1 MGGTYSVVYDQ
12 RKILLKIEN
21 KRHKT
26 SFKIYQ
32 VYADILVSQFIV
44 MEDLG
49 IVSTHRFDKF
59 LVLGFSE
66 KWLGVFEDPPKFKIT
81 IEDDGKLHLISTK
94 SVYKK

>member
-1 MGGTYSVVYDQ
+1 MKDHHTH
-12 RKILLKIEN
+12 ILNLQ
-21 KRHKT
+21 
-26 SFKIYQ
+26 FKI
-32 VYADILVSQFIV
+32 

-66 KWLGVFEDPPKFKIT
+66 KWLQIFEEHSKFKVT
-81 IEDDGKLHLISTK
+81 VEDDGQLHLISTK